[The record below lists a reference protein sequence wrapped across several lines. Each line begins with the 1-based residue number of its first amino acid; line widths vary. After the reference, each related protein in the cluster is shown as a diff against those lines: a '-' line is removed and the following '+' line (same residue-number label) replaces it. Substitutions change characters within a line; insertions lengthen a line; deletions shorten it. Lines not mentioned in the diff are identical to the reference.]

1 MTIEVAITKSY
12 LKALANVPK
21 GIQKKANEFFE
32 KFKANPDAAS
42 INYEKIINMKDDKI
56 RTVRI
61 DQKYRA
67 IVLHPPEGNVYLFV
81 YIDNHDE
88 AMDWAKNKIF
98 DINEYTAAIQVV
110 DLEIVD
116 NYKVQEGNEYEWSNI
131 EEKSID
137 DMYSEEELIELGIPK
152 LILPVL
158 KLVKNNQDLINY
170 IQKYVS
176 TDIFDILEFC
186 LEGIPADEIKECF
199 SVEPINSNL
208 SMFEAMQKDINKSYV
223 YVITEEE
230 TISDILDNPIDYW
243 RIFIHPKQLS
253 YVVGKEGNYNG
264 SFQIKGSAGTGKTV
278 VAMHRAKYLAS
289 NIYNANTDK
298 ILFTTYSKKLTK
310 SVEYNLK
317 NMCNLDTLNRIEVVN
332 LHSWIA
338 KYLKEHNISF
348 DIIDDQLRYKYIN
361 SAIKKLNLEDSY
373 SVSDIV
379 TEIDVVLSYN
389 QITDLSSYLR
399 VSRNGTYK
407 KLGRNQRMQ
416 VWQVISE
423 YFEMLNDSQKTE
435 WWLLIKNVIYMI
447 ENKKD
452 VEYSAIIVD
461 EAQDFGMPEYRLLR
475 SLVRE
480 KENDLFIVGDIRQ
493 RIYSN
498 KANFSKCGINIK
510 GNRTRYLNINYRN
523 TLEIGMLADKVIDGI
538 DFKELD
544 ELDFEDKK
552 ANYVINGI
560 NPIIKSLKS
569 KSSEAEFVIEEI
581 KKILSSGISLNEIA
595 IVARTNSY
603 LEMIMTSLKNSGIS
617 VLSLEEINSIDRNS
631 VYIGT
636 MHSIKGFEFK
646 VVFLIGIN
654 DDMLPYKK
662 HIENLKH
669 EKEIEA
675 FIQQEKSLLYVAIT
689 RARDLVYIL
698 SSKNRSEF
706 V

>member
-42 INYEKIINMKDDKI
+42 INYEKIINMKDDKV

-116 NYKVQEGNEYEWSNI
+116 TYKEQEENEYDWSNI
-131 EEKSID
+131 EEKSIA

-158 KLVKNNQDLINY
+158 KLVKSNQDLINY

-186 LEGIPADEIKECF
+186 LEDLPANEIKECF

-208 SMFEAMQKDINKSYV
+208 SMLEAIQKDINKSYV
-223 YVITEEE
+223 HVISEEE

-317 NMCNLDTLNRIEVVN
+317 NMCSLDTLNRIEVVN

-338 KYLKEHNISF
+338 KYLKDHNISF

-361 SAIKKLNLEDSY
+361 SAIKKLNLEDNY

-452 VEYSAIIVD
+452 VDYSAIIVD

-552 ANYVINGI
+552 ANYVINGV
-560 NPIIKSLKS
+560 NPIIKSFNNRN
-569 KSSEAEFVIEEI
+569 SETEFVIKDI
-581 KKILSSGISLNEIA
+581 KKIISSGISFNEIA
-595 IVARTNSY
+595 IVARTNNY
-603 LEMIMTSLKNSGIS
+603 LEMVMASLKNAGIS
-617 VLSLEEINSIDRNS
+617 ALSLEEINSINIEI
-631 VYIGT
+631 VY
-636 MHSIKGFEFK
+636 M
-646 VVFLIGIN
+646 
-654 DDMLPYKK
+654 
-662 HIENLKH
+662 
-669 EKEIEA
+669 
-675 FIQQEKSLLYVAIT
+675 
-689 RARDLVYIL
+689 
-698 SSKNRSEF
+698 
-706 V
+706 